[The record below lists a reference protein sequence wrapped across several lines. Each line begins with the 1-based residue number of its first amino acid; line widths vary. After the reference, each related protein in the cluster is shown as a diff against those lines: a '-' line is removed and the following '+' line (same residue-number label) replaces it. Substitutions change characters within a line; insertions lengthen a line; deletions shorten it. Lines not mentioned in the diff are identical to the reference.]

1 MLLIYIKS
9 PFIYFDIE
17 IMVYT
22 AKEINDKNESV
33 NEKIDRI
40 LKRLFSNISAYL
52 VLISNKLILNLI

>member
-1 MLLIYIKS
+1 
-9 PFIYFDIE
+9 
-17 IMVYT
+17 MVYT

-40 LKRLFSNISAYL
+40 LKRLFSNIFAYS